1 MKFRAILIFAGLLA
15 MLSTAAQAAWPEK
28 TITFIVPVPSG
39 GLNDNSARIT
49 AQWLAKSL
57 KVNVVV
63 ENKLGGN
70 TAIGADYVAR
80 SRPDGYTFLMAAPPA
95 LVMVPH
101 VQKVPYD
108 TFTSFI
114 PISQMDASYMAFAVN
129 PTVVPVN
136 TLAELVTYAKTR
148 PSQLTY
154 ATGAVGGTGH
164 LSMELLLKQ
173 AGVKM
178 THVAYKGNSEAL
190 VATLGG
196 HVQVYAGTMS
206 DVVSHHK
213 SGKLRILGVSSTQRM
228 SKVSDVPTVAEQ
240 GFAGYKIV
248 TWNGLFAPVGTP
260 KAIIGTIADSLKRA
274 CQDAT
279 FVASY
284 QAIGVDAVCST
295 PEQFAERLRADWTLW
310 GDAVKGLGSGQK

>member
-1 MKFRAILIFAGLLA
+1 MKCPATVILAGLLA
-15 MLSTAAQAAWPEK
+15 ILSTAAQAAWPEK
-28 TITFIVPVPSG
+28 TITFIVPVASG

-49 AQWLAKSL
+49 AKWLASSL
-57 KVNVVV
+57 KANVVV

-80 SRPDGYTFLMAAPPA
+80 SRPDGYTFLMAAPPS

-101 VQKVPYD
+101 VQKVAYD
-108 TFTSFI
+108 TLTSFI

-129 PTVVPVN
+129 PAVVPVN
-136 TLAELVTYAKTR
+136 SVAELVAYAKTR
-148 PSQLTY
+148 PSPLTY
-154 ATGAVGGTGH
+154 ASGAVGGTGH

-173 AGVKM
+173 AGVNM

-196 HVQVYAGTMS
+196 HVQVYAGTVS

-213 SGKLRILGVSSTQRM
+213 SGKLRILGVSSTQRIG
-228 SKVSDVPTVAEQ
+228 KLPDVPTVAEQ
-240 GFAGYKIV
+240 GFTGYKIV
-248 TWNGLFAPVGTP
+248 TWNGLFAPAGTP
-260 KAIIGTIADSLKRA
+260 KEIIGTIADSLKKA

-284 QAIGVDAVCST
+284 QALGVDAVCST
-295 PEQFAERLRADWTLW
+295 PEQFAERVRADWTLW
-310 GDAVKGLGSGQK
+310 GDAVKGLGPVQK